1 MEYSTAGDFFRALE
15 QREIAH
21 THVGELYLETHQG
34 TYTTQG
40 AIKRYNR
47 LVERK
52 LHEVEALAALT
63 GDDSRPVLEQH
74 WRDVLLNQF
83 HDIIPGSSIARVNRE
98 AVETYERIEAE
109 LDDYADELVGR
120 LPRDGRDAHRR

>member
-1 MEYSTAGDFFRALE
+1 M
-15 QREIAH
+15 
-21 THVGELYLETHQG
+21 
-34 TYTTQG
+34 
-40 AIKRYNR
+40 
-47 LVERK
+47 
-52 LHEVEALAALT
+52 LA

-98 AVETYERIEAE
+98 AIETYERIEAA

-120 LPRDGRDAHRR
+120 LPREGGTPAGAEPHEPAPERVREDRTRAGSGRRCRRTRRRRW